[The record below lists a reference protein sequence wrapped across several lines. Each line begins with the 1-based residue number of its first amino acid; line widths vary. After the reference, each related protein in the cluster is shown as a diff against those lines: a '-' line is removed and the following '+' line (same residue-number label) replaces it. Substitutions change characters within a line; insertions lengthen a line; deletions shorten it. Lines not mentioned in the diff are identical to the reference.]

1 MVMSGK
7 AGSDEKFIRQ
17 LMPKRYRFSV
27 ARVEKTD
34 APDGDNNRPWHRY
47 VLVSECTEITGFCT
61 GNSEEVQAHAHQV
74 AEELNT
80 RNGSAPG
87 GWTSR
92 QMQA

>member
-1 MVMSGK
+1 MATGEQ
-7 AGSDEKFIRQ
+7 SDADSKNRQ

-27 ARVEKTD
+27 DLVEKAD
-34 APDGDNNRPWHRY
+34 PPDGDNDRQWYRY
-47 VLVSECTEITGFCT
+47 VLVSECTQVTGFCT
-61 GNSEEVQAHAHQV
+61 GTIDEVRAHAHQV

>member
-1 MVMSGK
+1 MDTGGQTGADPK
-7 AGSDEKFIRQ
+7 GRQ

-27 ARVEKTD
+27 DVVEKSD
-34 APDGDNNRPWHRY
+34 PPDGDNGRQWYRY
-47 VLVSECTEITGFCT
+47 VLVSECTQVTGFCT
-61 GNSEEVQAHAHQV
+61 GTREEVQAHALQV